1 MKISEAKEIVGGLS
15 EPSKMPCY
23 SYSLPSIHCKV
34 GSKLRSIKGSVCH
47 GCYAMKG
54 FYVFPKVK
62 AALEKRLAAIDNPK
76 WIEAMTFLI
85 NHYYETKNVSYFRW
99 HDSGDLQSFEHLKNI
114 IEVVKATPNVQHWLP
129 TREMGIIAQ
138 LTNSNIVVP
147 ENLIIRLSDT
157 MIDGKSVK
165 FNSEDIFYSG
175 VHTNKVE
182 EDVYVCPALN
192 QENECKD
199 CRACW
204 NRKVKKVSYFK
215 H

>member
-1 MKISEAKEIVGGLS
+1 MKVSEAKEIVGGLS

-23 SYSLPSIHCKV
+23 SYSLPAIHCKV

-62 AALEKRLAAIDNPK
+62 AALEKRLSAIDNPK
-76 WIEAMTFLI
+76 WIEAMVFLI
-85 NHYYETKNVSYFRW
+85 NHYYEAKNVSYFRW

-138 LTNSNIVVP
+138 LTNSDIVVP
-147 ENLIIRLSDT
+147 KNLVIRLSDT

-182 EDVYVCPALN
+182 KDVYVCPARN
-192 QENECKD
+192 QDNECKD

-204 NRKVKKVSYFK
+204 SRKIKKVSYFK